1 MQKEEDKLLVRIAEM
16 YYQEDKNQSQISKE
30 LNIHRSTISRLL
42 KRSRTSLRTSDRVH
56 PKRSGTIATIL
67 PASYLTTLLLFSPLS
82 LILFLLSYTFFM
94 LLL

>member
-42 KRSRTSLRTSDRVH
+42 KRSRNEGIVNISNLQHRKGAARKVRPGKSDHCAGRC
-56 PKRSGTIATIL
+56 
-67 PASYLTTLLLFSPLS
+67 
-82 LILFLLSYTFFM
+82 
-94 LLL
+94 